1 MHALA
6 VPNLFLG
13 SNPCAH
19 PDESA
24 LPPRLPFLLPLCAL
38 SLSVSFPGVARPL
51 LLSPTTRPPPD
62 AAGFLLSAPESPPAG
77 VFAVDLFDRA
87 PSLLS
92 VAFLFSHLIPPRL
105 TQVRKSSMGTKV
117 QQNSTDSRKAEIDT
131 RVPFES
137 VKAAVS
143 LFGEVAF
150 ASDRSTARKPKPP
163 PIERALPN
171 ETQLH
176 LAKKELNKYKE
187 QLNNAEITKIQA
199 LAELERVKRTVEELT
214 NKLSTLNESKEQAL
228 KATEA
233 AESQT
238 KKLEDVSSVESTT
251 RKDAGWEQEFDNARE
266 QYAAAITELDAAKQQ
281 LRRVMK
287 DFETSMEGK
296 LTAIQQEAESKL
308 LFDAN
313 TEKVAQLSMEISA
326 AQDSLM
332 HVKLAADQA
341 RQEESK
347 IHIDKDTAKLSYKQA
362 LEETEKKLA
371 SLKKEFDPEVHNML
385 EAKLAETT
393 AEIGVVQKE
402 MEDTRTSDLEFIVT
416 VTSELDGAKEML
428 QKLAEEESS
437 LRSLVESLKLE
448 LEGLKKE
455 HEELKEKDAETE
467 SVVGNLHLKLQKCK
481 AELEAAMVAESKA
494 TLASDDL
501 VSTLQQLS
509 SESQNASQEAEEMKR
524 SAEELRADSDA
535 AQTTLHEAE
544 KRLQVALKDA
554 EEAKAA
560 EARVLDLIK
569 ELSEK
574 ANVARA
580 STSQSGANITISKEE
595 YESLTR
601 KVEESGKLAEMKVA
615 AAIAQ
620 VEAVRSSENEAVKK
634 LETVRKEMEDI
645 ETATEETLK
654 RAEMAE
660 AAKKAVEGELR
671 RWREKEHKMAAK
683 TASRILA
690 ETQMLAEALPPKPM
704 VHSAKSVENTEEN
717 RKVVTPKLSKKALLQ
732 NFSGIFHRKKNQ
744 VDGGSPSHLPGE
756 KPFHCCY
763 MLITFME
770 LVWLAPINARLQ
782 KPFNKLANDTRIL
795 LLAESTLRS
804 LRLSHLRPEAT
815 GGSGSIYRRWK
826 APETSSL
833 ISEAEMRWLKKWLAS
848 PIKSTRG
855 ITAFGL
861 LTRRAPQEIMNGKLH
876 HTSYSLTAILQQFGS
891 GSANVLGNAS
901 NPQFDNKRPQTVL
914 HARLIGCRWFSDS
927 AGKERTLNRDWLA
940 RLWVEEKRNM
950 EVRRR
955 GRRKRQPAPRVQDRD
970 SGIKETMQQPPISQ
984 YDGDLLTP
992 GSPEEVRLVPLL
1004 SRANLLITRDIEW
1017 ANIMFAFEQ
1026 ENRYVIVDA
1035 CYPQLPVG
1043 FIRES
1048 SNVIFRQ
1055 LLRGRRPFVA
1065 HIFDAMGNE
1074 IFRVRRPFW
1083 WINSTIY
1090 AEIDGKE
1097 VGVVHRR
1104 WHLWR
1109 RIYDL
1114 YLGNKQFAVV
1124 ENPGFW
1130 NWTFTLKDED
1140 DNVLAQIDR
1149 DWRGIGF
1156 ELFTDAGQYV
1166 IRFGNSNSLPIT
1178 EPASGIQELE
1188 VARPLTLSERA
1199 VAVALAVSLDNDYFS
1214 RSRGW
1219 GLPIL
1224 VAGE

>member
-1 MHALA
+1 
-6 VPNLFLG
+6 
-13 SNPCAH
+13 
-19 PDESA
+19 
-24 LPPRLPFLLPLCAL
+24 
-38 SLSVSFPGVARPL
+38 
-51 LLSPTTRPPPD
+51 
-62 AAGFLLSAPESPPAG
+62 
-77 VFAVDLFDRA
+77 
-87 PSLLS
+87 
-92 VAFLFSHLIPPRL
+92 
-105 TQVRKSSMGTKV
+105 MGTKV
-117 QQNSTDSRKAEIDT
+117 QQNSIDSPKAEIDT
-131 RVPFES
+131 RAPFES

-163 PIERALPN
+163 LIERALPK

-187 QLNNAEITKIQA
+187 QLNNADITRIQA

-233 AESQT
+233 ADSQT

-266 QYAAAITELDAAKQQ
+266 QYAAAITELDAAKQE
-281 LRRVMK
+281 LRRIKK

-296 LTAIQQEAESKL
+296 LTAIQQEAESKR

-313 TEKVAQLSMEISA
+313 TEKVAQLSKEISA
-326 AQDSLM
+326 AQESLM

-371 SLKKEFDPEVHNML
+371 SLKKEFDPEVHYML

-393 AEIGVVQKE
+393 AEIGAVQKE
-402 MEDTRTSDLEFIVT
+402 MEDTRTSDLEFVTT
-416 VTSELDGAKEML
+416 VTCELDGAKEML

-494 TLASDDL
+494 TSASDDL

-509 SESQNASQEAEEMKR
+509 SESQNALQEAEEMKK
-524 SAEELRADSDA
+524 SAEELRADSEA
-535 AQTTLHEAE
+535 ARTTLHEAE
-544 KRLQVALKDA
+544 KKLQVALKDA

-580 STSQSGANITISKEE
+580 STSESGANITISKEE

-620 VEAVRSSENEAVKK
+620 VDAVRASENEAVKK
-634 LETVRKEMEDI
+634 LDAARKEMEDI
-645 ETATEETLK
+645 ETATEEALK

-671 RWREKEHKMAAK
+671 RWREKEQKMAAK

-704 VHSAKSVENTEEN
+704 VHSAKGVEQTEEN
-717 RKVVTPKLSKKALLQ
+717 RKVVRPTVSKKALLP
-732 NFSGIFHRKKNQ
+732 NLSGIFHRKKNQ

-756 KPFHCCY
+756 KPRSKVTECNDISSIRRPASKA
-763 MLITFME
+763 LPPKSPITLE
-770 LVWLAPINARLQ
+770 PSSWRSPPSVPLVSPIGDQRLQ
-782 KPFNKLANDTRIL
+782 AALA
-795 LLAESTLRS
+795 AS
-804 LRLSHLRPEAT
+804 
-815 GGSGSIYRRWK
+815 
-826 APETSSL
+826 APETSAL
-833 ISEAEMRWLKKWLAS
+833 ISKAQMWWLKKWLAS
-848 PIKSTRG
+848 PIKFTGG
-855 ITAFGL
+855 ITPFGS
-861 LTRRAPQEIMNGKLH
+861 LTDRAPQEIMNGKLH
-876 HTSYSLTAILQQFGS
+876 HTRYSVTALLQRFGS
-891 GSANVLGNAS
+891 GSANVLANAS
-901 NPQFDNKRPQTVL
+901 NSQFDIKRPQTVL
-914 HARLIGCRWFSDS
+914 HGRLIGCRGFSDS
-927 AGKERTLNRDWLA
+927 AGKKRTLSRDWLA

-955 GRRKRQPAPRVQDRD
+955 GIRKRQPAPRVQDRGSLFDTFSSQLPFLKSVLRKPVLAEQD

-984 YDGDLLTP
+984 YDGDLLSP
-992 GSPEEVRLVPLL
+992 GSLEDVRLAPLL

-1065 HIFDAMGNE
+1065 YIFDAMGNE

-1114 YLGNKQFAVV
+1114 YLGNTQFAVV

-1166 IRFGNSNSLPIT
+1166 IRFGDSNSLPIT

>member
-1 MHALA
+1 MWTARYRV
-6 VPNLFLG
+6 VPSKIDRRQSISTIDGRLREKSIIDGRLRKKKGRRGKEEKRREESLPRRPRSRVLFL
-13 SNPCAH
+13 PC
-19 PDESA
+19 EETE
-24 LPPRLPFLLPLCAL
+24 RLPA
-38 SLSVSFPGVARPL
+38 
-51 LLSPTTRPPPD
+51 
-62 AAGFLLSAPESPPAG
+62 
-77 VFAVDLFDRA
+77 
-87 PSLLS
+87 
-92 VAFLFSHLIPPRL
+92 L

-163 PIERALPN
+163 PIE
-171 ETQLH
+171 
-176 LAKKELNKYKE
+176 YKE

-313 TEKVAQLSMEISA
+313 TEKVAQLSKEISA

-455 HEELKEKDAETE
+455 HEEFKEKDAETE

-595 YESLTR
+595 YKSLTR

-717 RKVVTPKLSKKALLQ
+717 RKVVTPKLSKKALLP

-756 KPFHCCY
+756 KP
-763 MLITFME
+763 
-770 LVWLAPINARLQ
+770 V
-782 KPFNKLANDTRIL
+782 
-795 LLAESTLRS
+795 
-804 LRLSHLRPEAT
+804 
-815 GGSGSIYRRWK
+815 
-826 APETSSL
+826 
-833 ISEAEMRWLKKWLAS
+833 
-848 PIKSTRG
+848 
-855 ITAFGL
+855 
-861 LTRRAPQEIMNGKLH
+861 
-876 HTSYSLTAILQQFGS
+876 
-891 GSANVLGNAS
+891 
-901 NPQFDNKRPQTVL
+901 
-914 HARLIGCRWFSDS
+914 
-927 AGKERTLNRDWLA
+927 
-940 RLWVEEKRNM
+940 
-950 EVRRR
+950 
-955 GRRKRQPAPRVQDRD
+955 
-970 SGIKETMQQPPISQ
+970 
-984 YDGDLLTP
+984 
-992 GSPEEVRLVPLL
+992 
-1004 SRANLLITRDIEW
+1004 
-1017 ANIMFAFEQ
+1017 
-1026 ENRYVIVDA
+1026 
-1035 CYPQLPVG
+1035 
-1043 FIRES
+1043 
-1048 SNVIFRQ
+1048 
-1055 LLRGRRPFVA
+1055 
-1065 HIFDAMGNE
+1065 
-1074 IFRVRRPFW
+1074 
-1083 WINSTIY
+1083 
-1090 AEIDGKE
+1090 
-1097 VGVVHRR
+1097 
-1104 WHLWR
+1104 
-1109 RIYDL
+1109 
-1114 YLGNKQFAVV
+1114 
-1124 ENPGFW
+1124 
-1130 NWTFTLKDED
+1130 
-1140 DNVLAQIDR
+1140 
-1149 DWRGIGF
+1149 
-1156 ELFTDAGQYV
+1156 
-1166 IRFGNSNSLPIT
+1166 
-1178 EPASGIQELE
+1178 
-1188 VARPLTLSERA
+1188 
-1199 VAVALAVSLDNDYFS
+1199 
-1214 RSRGW
+1214 
-1219 GLPIL
+1219 
-1224 VAGE
+1224 